1 MHLSANV
8 SDVFAWGGADAEPIT
23 PDTLPALEQ
32 AYTDLK
38 TIDADLYL
46 PELYAARQ
54 GGERPQGAAY
64 PDDKTKNWRQVS
76 ALFDA
81 CGPERALGL
90 GNPKA
95 APAHKE
101 PTS

>member
-54 GGERPQGAAY
+54 GGEPPQGAAY

-95 APAHKE
+95 APAHKD